1 MKKAS
6 GISRHKL
13 KRLHKLKGVPRISRK
28 SLALVSS
35 LIVLLALTGVLAQWT
50 SLHRPAPVSKTVA
63 AVPTA
68 GQASKITS
76 AAFDASSP
84 SKEYVYAGGRMVAT
98 EEPGGGGSGGGGGGG
113 CSGQANPR
121 ADFDQDHKS
130 EMIYYHNG
138 VFGILK
144 SSIQYSYSSGLFF
157 GWGAAGSLP
166 LVADFDGDG
175 KADPAYIAPS
185 GSGQIYAILL
195 SSTGYNVGQGLFLSA
210 GFPGLGDIPIAADFD
225 GDHKADPG
233 LWRSSTGQWIIP
245 TSSSNYTTNIFA
257 QWGGQAG
264 DIPIAADFDCDGKA
278 DIGYYRSGLWAI
290 LTSSSN
296 YISAQF
302 YSWGGAGLQ
311 PIAADFDGDGKAD
324 LAYIV
329 PPAGGQSQAY
339 AILKSSTGYNVSQ
352 PLFVPAG
359 WPSLGDTPV
368 VGDFDGDGKAD
379 PGIWRSSDG
388 TWIIP
393 LSSGAYTTYLFS
405 SWGVSGDTVLPNR
418 LTQY

>member
-1 MKKAS
+1 M
-6 GISRHKL
+6 
-13 KRLHKLKGVPRISRK
+13 
-28 SLALVSS
+28 
-35 LIVLLALTGVLAQWT
+35 
-50 SLHRPAPVSKTVA
+50 
-63 AVPTA
+63 
-68 GQASKITS
+68 
-76 AAFDASSP
+76 
-84 SKEYVYAGGRMVAT
+84 
-98 EEPGGGGSGGGGGGG
+98 
-113 CSGQANPR
+113 
-121 ADFDQDHKS
+121 
-130 EMIYYHNG
+130 
-138 VFGILK
+138 
-144 SSIQYSYSSGLFF
+144 
-157 GWGAAGSLP
+157 
-166 LVADFDGDG
+166 
-175 KADPAYIAPS
+175 
-185 GSGQIYAILL
+185 
-195 SSTGYNVGQGLFLSA
+195 SSTGYNVTQGLFVSA

-278 DIGYYRSGLWAI
+278 DIGYYRNGLWAI

-296 YISAQF
+296 YTSAQF

-339 AILKSSTGYNVSQ
+339 AILKSSTGYNVTQ
-352 PLFVPAG
+352 PQFVPAG

>member
-28 SLALVSS
+28 SLALVGS

-50 SLHRPAPVSKTVA
+50 SLQRPAPVSKTVA

-98 EEPGGGGSGGGGGGG
+98 GEPGGGGSGGGGS

-130 EMIYYHNG
+130 EMTYYHNG

-157 GWGAAGSLP
+157 GWGAAGSPP

-175 KADPAYIAPS
+175 KADPTYITPS

-195 SSTGYNVGQGLFLSA
+195 SSTGYNVAA
-210 GFPGLGDIPIAADFD
+210 GPV
-225 GDHKADPG
+225 
-233 LWRSSTGQWIIP
+233 
-245 TSSSNYTTNIFA
+245 
-257 QWGGQAG
+257 
-264 DIPIAADFDCDGKA
+264 C
-278 DIGYYRSGLWAI
+278 IGR
-290 LTSSSN
+290 
-296 YISAQF
+296 IS
-302 YSWGGAGLQ
+302 
-311 PIAADFDGDGKAD
+311 
-324 LAYIV
+324 
-329 PPAGGQSQAY
+329 
-339 AILKSSTGYNVSQ
+339 
-352 PLFVPAG
+352 
-359 WPSLGDTPV
+359 WPRGHTDRRGFRRRP
-368 VGDFDGDGKAD
+368 
-379 PGIWRSSDG
+379 
-388 TWIIP
+388 
-393 LSSGAYTTYLFS
+393 
-405 SWGVSGDTVLPNR
+405 
-418 LTQY
+418 